1 MIDFTN
7 FKQGTPLNLTITD
20 DEKKINILAKLGDI
34 DFAPNR
40 TPFLANL
47 IIAESE
53 DYSKF
58 PKDSIMILEVNFQE
72 DVEYRFL
79 LKSPTPSQPA
89 RFFNRKAKIHLN

>member
-20 DEKKINILAKLGDI
+20 DEKKINILVKLGDI

-53 DYSKF
+53 DYLKF

-79 LKSPTPSQPA
+79 LKSPTPTQPT